1 MKRTLWIIAV
11 LVMLSALLAACGG
24 TATPEVEEPP
34 VEEPAAEEPAAEEPM
49 EEEPAAEEP
58 AEEEVAEEPAEEEA
72 EEPAEE
78 EAAEEPAAAGGS
90 PADLEADIDSS
101 AVAACGD
108 EEYNFATVVK
118 LTGVGWFDRMEA
130 GVNQFNEDYDCVT
143 AFQQGPAQA
152 DAALQV
158 QVIQDLIAQGVDA
171 INPVPFQPDSLEPVL
186 ESARNEGIVVISHE
200 ASNQQNVDY
209 DIEAF
214 DNAGYG
220 EHFMQALA
228 ECMGEEGEY
237 TVFVGSLTSQ
247 THNEWVDA
255 AIAYQEANY
264 PDMTL
269 VGDKNESY
277 DDAQTAYERMQE
289 VLVAYPDLKGMQ
301 GSSAN
306 DVVGAGQAVEEA
318 GLNDQVCVIGTS
330 LPSMAGALLET
341 GAVDMIGFW
350 DPALAGY
357 AMNVLSFMV
366 LNGDALE
373 EGMDLGIP
381 GYESL
386 TSPDGKVWYGQAW
399 IDVTAENVDEWDF

>member
-1 MKRTLWIIAV
+1 MKHKLWIIAV
-11 LVMLSALLAACGG
+11 LVMLTALLAACGG
-24 TATPEVEEPP
+24 TATPEAQPPAEEPAAEEP
-34 VEEPAAEEPAAEEPM
+34 VAEEPVEEEPAAEEPAAEEPA

-58 AEEEVAEEPAEEEA
+58 A
-72 EEPAEE
+72 
-78 EAAEEPAAAGGS
+78 AAAGGS
-90 PADLEADIDSS
+90 PADLEADVDST

-108 EEYNFATVVK
+108 EEYTFATVVK
-118 LTGVGWFDRMEA
+118 LTGVGWFDRMER

-171 INPVPFQPDSLEPVL
+171 INPVPFQPDALEPVL
-186 ESARNEGIVVISHE
+186 EAARNEGIVVISHE

-214 DNAGYG
+214 DNQGYG
-220 EHFMQALA
+220 EHFMEALA
-228 ECMGEEGEY
+228 QCMGEEGEY

-264 PDMTL
+264 PNMTL

-289 VLVAYPDLKGMQ
+289 MLVAYPDLKGMQ

-318 GLNDQVCVIGTS
+318 GLNDQICVIGTS
-330 LPSMAGALLET
+330 LPSMAGALLES

-357 AMNVLSFMV
+357 AMNVLSLMV
-366 LNGDALE
+366 LNGDAPE
-373 EGMDLGIP
+373 VGMDLGIP
-381 GYESL
+381 GYENL
-386 TSPDGKVWYGQAW
+386 TSPDGKVFYGQAW
-399 IDVTAENVDEWDF
+399 IDVTADNVAEWDF

>member
-1 MKRTLWIIAV
+1 MKRTLWIFA
-11 LVMLSALLAACGG
+11 VMLMMAGLIVACTPANNAADEP
-24 TATPEVEEPP
+24 AAEEPVVEEP
-34 VEEPAAEEPAAEEPM
+34 VAEEPAAEEEP
-49 EEEPAAEEP
+49 EEDVAPLDEAPA
-58 AEEEVAEEPAEEEA
+58 V
-72 EEPAEE
+72 
-78 EAAEEPAAAGGS
+78 GGS
-90 PADLEADIDSS
+90 PADLVADIEEG
-101 AVAACGD
+101 AVVSCGD

-118 LTGVGWFDRMEA
+118 LTGVGWFDRMEE

-143 AFQQGPAQA
+143 AFQQGPSQA

-171 INPVPFQPDSLEPVL
+171 VNVVPFQPESVEPVL
-186 ESARNEGIVVISHE
+186 QNALNEDIVVISHE
-200 ASNQQNVDY
+200 ASNQQNVNY

-220 EHFMQALA
+220 EHFMQELA
-228 ECMGEEGEY
+228 QCMGEEGEY
-237 TVFVGSLTSQ
+237 VVFVGSLTSQ

-264 PDMTL
+264 PNMTL

-289 VLVAYPDLKGMQ
+289 LLVAYPDLRGMQ

-306 DVVGAGQAVEEA
+306 DVVGAGQAIEEA
-318 GLNDQVCVIGTS
+318 GLNDQVCAVGTS

-341 GAVDMIGFW
+341 GAVDLIGFW

-357 AMNVLSFMV
+357 AMNTLALMV
-366 LNGDALE
+366 AQGME
-373 EGMDLGIP
+373 PTEGMDLGIP
-381 GYESL
+381 GYESIS
-386 TSPDGKVWYGQAW
+386 SPDGKVWYGQAW
-399 IDVTAENVDEWDF
+399 IDVTAENVDEWGF